1 VRNIRCDGLSTLR
14 DCLVWTLADGIPS
27 NLKTGV
33 AEGHRGFR
41 IPPPP
46 TKFLS
51 KLTRPAC
58 AIFWPIGDRI
68 NLTGV
73 FMQDAL
79 GHIHPRV
86 FGLCYIPSRY

>member
-1 VRNIRCDGLSTLR
+1 
-14 DCLVWTLADGIPS
+14 VWTLADGIPS

-51 KLTRPAC
+51 KLDRRARFSGRSAIESILRAFLSRMLS
-58 AIFWPIGDRI
+58 AIFTPAFSAFVIS
-68 NLTGV
+68 L
-73 FMQDAL
+73 L
-79 GHIHPRV
+79 GISQ
-86 FGLCYIPSRY
+86 GS